1 MPRKRN
7 KENLP
12 LPVRWQFTHGAYYYR
27 VPPGLER
34 MWDGKKRYRLGKTLA
49 EAYREWAN
57 HIGTL
62 DSARNIDELLDRYAL
77 EVIPTKANTTQT
89 LNLQAL
95 KKLRVTFGSWP
106 LIAIEPHHIYT
117 YADARTK
124 AVKNPDGTERREKA
138 YTAAL
143 HEIEVLSHAF
153 TKAVEWGY
161 IKRHPFAHEVRLK
174 SKQPRDRYVE
184 DWEIAEC
191 LAIEPKRKLG
201 GVRAVQAY
209 IRVKVLT
216 GLSRGDL
223 LRLEPDVHF
232 LDDGIHVQRHKTKN
246 STGKRTLYL
255 WNDDLRSAVAA
266 AQAARPAA
274 KSRWL
279 FCTRK
284 GECYIKDHGRAGGWE
299 SLWSDFMAR
308 VMAETKVTEPF
319 NEHDIRAKAASDAE
333 SLEQAR
339 ALLSHADSRT
349 TQRIYRRKAE
359 RVNPLKKPG

>member
-12 LPVRWQFTHGAYYYR
+12 LPVRWQLTHGAYYYR
-27 VPPGLER
+27 VPPGLEQF
-34 MWDGKKRYRLGKTLA
+34 WDGKKRFRLGKTLP

-57 HIGTL
+57 RIGSL
-62 DSARNIDELLDRYAL
+62 DAARNVGELLDRYAL

-106 LIAIEPHHIYT
+106 LHAVEPHHIYT

-124 AVKNPDGTERREKA
+124 TVKGADGTVRREKA

-143 HEIEVLSHAF
+143 HEIEVLSHAY

-174 SKQPRDRYVE
+174 SKKPRDRYVE

-201 GVRAVQAY
+201 GVLAVQAY

-255 WNDDLRSAVAA
+255 WNDDLRAAIAA

-284 GECYIKDHGRAGGWE
+284 GECYVKEHGRAGGWE
-299 SLWSDFMAR
+299 SLWADFMAR

-319 NEHDIRAKAASDAE
+319 SEHDIRAKAASDAE

-359 RVNPLKKPG
+359 RVNPLKKSG